1 MDNNESVKILESY
14 IEVENYNNSINE
26 KMYLFINKCQE
37 LENLSKYQYGLQKT
51 LELNK
56 NYFQG
61 YVLDSYLCKYI
72 ETNTGENYSINQL
85 KEWVKQYSSNSDDE
99 YNSYYLALE
108 LYEMADDIER
118 LIEQKIEFQM
128 NLIYEFD
135 NNIQKIEDTKDY
147 ENLYNKIKDD
157 LENKLLNKNLIDDGT
172 FNKLVVMLNDIFNF
186 CVSGYPDIPD
196 EYLEREGN

>member
-1 MDNNESVKILESY
+1 
-14 IEVENYNNSINE
+14 
-26 KMYLFINKCQE
+26 
-37 LENLSKYQYGLQKT
+37 
-51 LELNK
+51 
-56 NYFQG
+56 
-61 YVLDSYLCKYI
+61 
-72 ETNTGENYSINQL
+72 
-85 KEWVKQYSSNSDDE
+85 
-99 YNSYYLALE
+99 
-108 LYEMADDIER
+108 
-118 LIEQKIEFQM
+118 M

-157 LENKLLNKNLIDDGT
+157 LENKLLNNNLIDDGA